1 MLKPIIINFHN
12 GSSNVIVTD
21 KNDVVSY
28 PPFSGTE
35 ISTMVNAVKVNYPQA
50 ATFYYVPEDVAN
62 TVIKQIDVYSTA
74 VSGTEVPYPLFLGEK
89 GLDRNVVAELVNF
102 VNSI

>member
-28 PPFSGTE
+28 PPFRGSE
-35 ISTMVNAVKVNYPQA
+35 INIMVNAVKVDYPEA
-50 ATFYYVPEDVAN
+50 ATIHYVPDDIAGN
-62 TVIKQIDVYSTA
+62 VIKRIDVYSTA
-74 VSGTEVPYPLFLGEK
+74 IDGTEIPYPLFLGEK
-89 GLDRNVVAELVNF
+89 GMTRNVVTGLVNF

>member
-28 PPFSGTE
+28 PPFSGSE
-35 ISTMVNAVKVNYPQA
+35 IHTMVNAVKVNYPEA
-50 ATFYYVPEDVAN
+50 ATILYVPDDIAGN
-62 TVIKQIDVYSTA
+62 VIKQIDVYST
-74 VSGTEVPYPLFLGEK
+74 SIDGTEISYPLYLGEN
-89 GLDRNVVAELVNF
+89 GLPRNVVTELVNF